1 MLNFIKGGLRSFV
14 VFLKSESKAKYE
26 YGLLFGTILTF
37 LSILISHFLN
47 INLFIFWSLAI
58 FGKIFVVF
66 SIMGYLKYRKLSEGV
81 VDDPLYG
88 DLKKVMKK
96 TVKKTYPV
104 VKKGAGVF
112 RN

>member
-1 MLNFIKGGLRSFV
+1 MIRYIKRGMRKFI
-14 VFLKSESKAKYE
+14 VFLNSESKAKYE

-37 LSILISHFLN
+37 MSILISHFLN
-47 INLFIFWSLAI
+47 INLFIFWSLAV

-104 VKKGAGVF
+104 VKKGTRVF